1 MDVLRFELP
10 YPPSINHYY
19 VRARSGVVLGEEG
32 RRYRRDVYY
41 LLHQYRQAFTGDKK
55 LSVTIN
61 LYPPDKRK
69 RDIDNILKC
78 LLDSMEYA
86 NVYENDNNI
95 DMLTVIRRQRVPNG
109 SVHVWISE
117 CCSSE

>member
-19 VRARSGVVLGEEG
+19 MRTARGVILGSKG
-32 RRYRRDVYY
+32 KCYRRDAAL
-41 LLHQYRQAFTGDKK
+41 LLHRYRGYYSYQK

-61 LYPPDKRK
+61 LFPPDKRK

-78 LLDSMEYA
+78 LLDSIEHA
-86 NVYENDNNI
+86 NVYENDNQI
-95 DMLTVIRRQRVPNG
+95 DMLTVIRRQNIPNG
-109 SVHVWISE
+109 SVHVWITE
-117 CCSSE
+117 CS

>member
-10 YPPSINHYY
+10 YPPSVNHYY
-19 VRARSGVVLGEEG
+19 LHTSNGVILGAKG
-32 RRYRRDVYY
+32 KSYRRDVA
-41 LLHQYRQAFTGDKK
+41 LLLNHHKGYCGAERR

-61 LYPPDKRK
+61 LFPPDKRK

-86 NVYENDNNI
+86 NVYENDNQI
-95 DMLTVIRRQRVPNG
+95 DMLTVIRRQRVQYG
-109 SVHVWISE
+109 SVQIWIAE
-117 CCSSE
+117 CSSNE